1 MSKPS
6 LPSVNPKKFIGRPE
20 FERLYRLA
28 EVLFETSRVPLDD
41 LTAALSFEDVYDTE
55 DYLGRFLNAEMF
67 NIDFETST
75 ANFQPQAYIFAL
87 DKLKDLI

>member
-1 MSKPS
+1 
-6 LPSVNPKKFIGRPE
+6 
-20 FERLYRLA
+20 
-28 EVLFETSRVPLDD
+28 LFETSRVPLDD